1 MPNLNKF
8 IEYIGP
14 SDSLYG
20 YVRSYKILLLMHM
33 LELAD
38 REGKVKQ
45 DELYKSIQQFYVQRN
60 NSNLK
65 VELDDSDIQR
75 EISHLTEDTV
85 KRVMDINAFK
95 VVKDKGFIDKT
106 TIDNL
111 EYIYF
116 DPALWKELKPDDI
129 HNLKDILNQKLELYY
144 KTRVGGDD
152 VKALSQYISY
162 IMDRYLDARIGE
174 EFSNHEL
181 GELLRQ
187 EIPEYIEGLSIIDK
201 DRYSARGTIGAGV
214 WTKTPWIAVLDKKI
228 NATMQE
234 GIYIVYLFSS
244 DMERVYLT
252 LNQGVTNYRDNHG
265 KKETIIYLES
275 TAEKI
280 RKHFDP
286 QRVTLDNNIV
296 LDGTDNA
303 DLYEKGTIAYI
314 EYKKGQIPTEEE
326 LLQDLEYFISVYK
339 DYANSILSSKTNNQ
353 ETIPEIKE
361 SEMNTMSHKEIV
373 KHIEKYILSQGFKYS
388 EDDITNFYLCLKTKP
403 FVLLAGISG
412 TGKSKLVQLFAEAVG
427 ATSENGRY
435 NIIPVR
441 PDWSDPSDLLGYR
454 NIEGNFQPGP
464 LTTIIK
470 KAIDN
475 LELPY
480 FVCLDEMNLARVE
493 YYFSDILSIIETR
506 KIIDSGIVTDKLF
519 KSETFGN
526 DNESREKFGHL
537 CLPDNLYIIGTVNM
551 DETTFPFSKKV
562 LDRANTIEFNKID
575 LAVNFDDFGGLG
587 EIEPIDVS
595 NIEIRSKYIKLL
607 DCIKE
612 GDYRDH
618 IEKVVY
624 ILEKINTSLEKVGL
638 QFGYRIRDE
647 IIFYSLYAVNENLM
661 DFYAAMDYAIKQK
674 ILPRIQGSNLSIKEV
689 LIELFIFFV
698 NDVSKRYDALDNEVS
713 IKMSNYIKENT
724 VNYLLCSEKI
734 CKMVGR
740 YELDGFTTFWE

>member
-1 MPNLNKF
+1 MLGWSGILIMECCRDSMFHDGRENKIVLQTYVEDDNMKTLNK
-8 IEYIGP
+8 Y
-14 SDSLYG
+14 
-20 YVRSYKILLLMHM
+20 
-33 LELAD
+33 
-38 REGKVKQ
+38 
-45 DELYKSIQQFYVQRN
+45 
-60 NSNLK
+60 
-65 VELDDSDIQR
+65 
-75 EISHLTEDTV
+75 ISH
-85 KRVMDINAFK
+85 
-95 VVKDKGFIDKT
+95 
-106 TIDNL
+106 
-111 EYIYF
+111 
-116 DPALWKELKPDDI
+116 
-129 HNLKDILNQKLELYY
+129 
-144 KTRVGGDD
+144 
-152 VKALSQYISY
+152 
-162 IMDRYLDARIGE
+162 IMNRYLDARIGE

-187 EIPEYIEGLSIIDK
+187 EIPEYIDGLSIIDK
-201 DRYSARGTIGAGV
+201 DRYSSRGTIGAGV

-234 GIYIVYLFSS
+234 GVYIVYLFSS

-280 RKHFDP
+280 RKYFDP
-286 QRVTLDNNIV
+286 QKVTLDNDII

-339 DYANSILSSKTNNQ
+339 DYANSILSSKINNQ

-361 SEMNTMSHKEIV
+361 SETNTMSHKEIV
-373 KHIEKYILSQGFKYS
+373 KHIEKYILSQGFTYQKN
-388 EDDITNFYLCLKTKP
+388 EITNFYLCLKSKP

-454 NIEGNFQPGP
+454 DIEGIFQPGP

-470 KAIDN
+470 RAVDDP
-475 LELPY
+475 ELPY

-506 KIIDSGIVTDKLF
+506 RLTDSGIVTDRLF
-519 KSETFGN
+519 KDEAFGN
-526 DNESREKFGHL
+526 DNESRGKYGHL
-537 CLPDNLYIIGTVNM
+537 YLPDNLYIVGTVNM

-562 LDRANTIEFNKID
+562 LDRANTMEFNRID
-575 LAVNFDDFGGLG
+575 LAVNFDDFEGDFS
-587 EIEPIDVS
+587 EIKPIDIS
-595 NIEIRSKYIKLL
+595 NAEIRSKYVKLL
-607 DCIKE
+607 DCIKGKE
-612 GDYRDH
+612 HIHRDH
-618 IEKVVY
+618 IEEVVY
-624 ILEKINTSLEKVGL
+624 ILENINTLLEKVGM
-638 QFGYRIRDE
+638 QFGYRVRDE
-647 IIFYSLYAVNENLM
+647 IIFYSLYAVNESLM
-661 DFYAAMDYAIKQK
+661 DFNGAMDYAIKQK
-674 ILPRIQGSNLSIKEV
+674 ILPGIQGSNLSIKEI

-698 NDVSKRYDALDNEVS
+698 DDVSKRYDAFDNEVS
-713 IKMSNYIKENT
+713 TKMNNYIKANT
-724 VNYLLCSEKI
+724 VKYPLCAEKV
-734 CKMVGR
+734 CKMVR
-740 YELDGFTTFWE
+740 RFELDGFTTFWE